1 MLMAAKLQQD
11 IEKRVEQDIQR
22 KKVRPKQIVNDQNLF
37 T

>member
-1 MLMAAKLQQD
+1 MLMAAKLKQD

-37 T
+37 I